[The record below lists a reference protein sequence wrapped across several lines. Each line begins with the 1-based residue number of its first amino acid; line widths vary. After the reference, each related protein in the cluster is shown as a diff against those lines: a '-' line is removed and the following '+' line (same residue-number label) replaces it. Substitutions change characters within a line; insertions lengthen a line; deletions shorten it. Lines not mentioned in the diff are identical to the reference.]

1 MKEMKLTKQ
10 VSIILV
16 IVLVSLMT
24 VGTAAFLAPR
34 ASADVGYAYYSAD
47 TSYSDDNGTVVE
59 QYSFAYDHKEVQL
72 HRINTTY
79 PEFYNTNNALTNT
92 CANIAGANIVGF
104 YDRYYDE
111 LIPDS
116 TAGVV
121 RPNGYTYYPMS
132 LNRTQKQAVI
142 DELYVSMGTN
152 TVQPGTSQPDFEEG
166 LADYVTSR
174 SRNISYSSVMTNGVL
189 DQTKYSAQFAAGYPV
204 ALFLSGYNVTVIMD
218 SNGTISIT
226 QYNYT
231 GNHIMVAFGYE
242 IITYYDANNNVIR
255 SYTLMVV
262 ASGSSL
268 VKGYYVLNEGGSVN
282 AAEAVIIS

>member
-1 MKEMKLTKQ
+1 
-10 VSIILV
+10 
-16 IVLVSLMT
+16 MT

-47 TSYSDDNGTVVE
+47 TSYSDDDGTVVE

-92 CANIAGANIVGF
+92 CANVAGANIVGF

-121 RPNGYTYYPMS
+121 RPNGYTYYPMGVS
-132 LNRTQKQAVI
+132 MEQKQGVI
-142 DELYVSMGTN
+142 NYLYSSMGTN

-262 ASGSSL
+262 ASGL
-268 VKGYYVLNEGGSVN
+268 DVKGYYVLNEGGSVN

>member
-1 MKEMKLTKQ
+1 MKEMRLTKQ
-10 VSIILV
+10 ISIILV

-34 ASADVGYAYYSAD
+34 GSADVGYANYSAD
-47 TSYSDDNGTVVE
+47 TSYSDDDGTVVE

-72 HRINTTY
+72 HRINITY

-92 CANIAGANIVGF
+92 CANVAGANIVGF

-121 RPNGYTYYPMS
+121 RPNGYTYYPMGVS
-132 LNRTQKQAVI
+132 MEQKQGVI
-142 DELYVSMGTN
+142 NYLYSSMGTN

-262 ASGSSL
+262 ASGL
-268 VKGYYVLNEGGSVN
+268 DVKGYYVLNEGGSVN